1 MSAKDND
8 IYVHAGGLLMFSSG
22 EYSDYGTMGG
32 CFVALEPLTRTRLRE
47 IAEQVTSEQGASEAA
62 YNDAVAR
69 WRTTGTKPD
78 GGHFPSGP
86 FDGRYPD
93 PHGMFIEALIRAG
106 LLLAVTYTELHVGS
120 YSRLE
125 LSL

>member
-62 YNDAVAR
+62 YDDAVAR

-78 GGHFPSGP
+78 GYPG
-86 FDGRYPD
+86 YPD
-93 PHGMFIEALIRAG
+93 PHGMFIAALIRAG
-106 LLLAVTYTELHVGS
+106 LLLAVTYTELHVGY

>member
-22 EYSDYGTMGG
+22 EYSDCSTMG

-47 IAEQVTSEQGASEAA
+47 IAEQVTSEQGASKAA
-62 YNDAVAR
+62 YDDAVAR

-78 GGHFPSGP
+78 DYPG
-86 FDGRYPD
+86 YPD
-93 PHGMFIEALIRAG
+93 PHGMFIAALIRAG
-106 LLLAVTYTELHVGS
+106 LLLAVTYTELHVGY